1 MALFSRSWMVSFIF
15 PPTAASCRFYSI
27 TSSCLQ
33 KPRHLVAWG
42 IDSLPLVSRNI
53 SLGSGASLPS
63 LQPLIPAWANKSR
76 KSVVNQI
83 CRHHSVL
90 SRPAVKSF
98 YRRPQS
104 LVFVQPHSRSFHLST
119 SVRYDRLQ
127 NLEDAANRDRD
138 NANAQAVFLQVKVL
152 PTPYAK

>member
-1 MALFSRSWMVSFIF
+1 MALFSRLWMVSFIS
-15 PPTAASCRFYSI
+15 PPTAMGCRFYSI
-27 TSSCLQ
+27 TSSSLQ
-33 KPRHLVAWG
+33 KPKHLV
-42 IDSLPLVSRNI
+42 PLVSRNI
-53 SLGSGASLPS
+53 SLGSGALLLS

-76 KSVVNQI
+76 KTLLNQI

-90 SRPAVKSF
+90 STPAVKSF

-104 LVFVQPHSRSFHLST
+104 LVFVQTHSRSFHLST